1 MSRSLLFVLAI
12 AAVGCIGGRADRSS
26 DETAAPAAP
35 SVPSAK
41 PKPGAHTPVAEL
53 PPRAEAASAPPVAAE
68 QMPASVT
75 PEYAASR
82 GRSIQWKRNAAFEA
96 DLMRGLELTRDE
108 LCQELGSQSC
118 IRAVH
123 TVALG
128 GNDPFGSGLLR
139 PPASSLSTTPLA
151 VDRVTLSACSQRA
164 RADKQGNPKV
174 FTALDF
180 AGPAPA
186 ASSDEVKRTITA
198 LFHRLLGR
206 DPKPTEVATLD
217 GLLAGEG
224 AGMSA
229 EDFATLSCF
238 VVASSLEA
246 LFF

>member
-1 MSRSLLFVLAI
+1 
-12 AAVGCIGGRADRSS
+12 
-26 DETAAPAAP
+26 
-35 SVPSAK
+35 
-41 PKPGAHTPVAEL
+41 
-53 PPRAEAASAPPVAAE
+53 
-68 QMPASVT
+68 
-75 PEYAASR
+75 
-82 GRSIQWKRNAAFEA
+82 
-96 DLMRGLELTRDE
+96 MRGLELTADE
-108 LCQELGSQSC
+108 LCQELGAQSC
-118 IRAVH
+118 VRAVH

-139 PPASSLSTTPLA
+139 PAASSLSTTPLA

-180 AGPAPA
+180 TGPAPV
-186 ASSDEVKRTITA
+186 ASSDAVGATITR
-198 LFHRLLGR
+198 LFQRLLSR
-206 DPKPTEVATLD
+206 DPKSNEVETLR

-224 AGMSA
+224 AAMSA

>member
-1 MSRSLLFVLAI
+1 MSRSMLFILGLA
-12 AAVGCIGGRADRSS
+12 ALGCADRALTPSS
-26 DETAAPAAP
+26 PAPAAEER
-35 SVPSAK
+35 AAAAT
-41 PKPGAHTPVAEL
+41 PGAVPGTPRGETPAV
-53 PPRAEAASAPPVAAE
+53 PPLAAE
-68 QMPASVT
+68 QMAADAGPAAT
-75 PEYAASR
+75 GYATSR
-82 GRSIQWKRNAAFEA
+82 GRSLQWKRNAAFEA
-96 DLMRGLELTRDE
+96 DLMRGLDLTADE

-139 PPASSLSTTPLA
+139 PSPSSLSTTPLA

-180 AGPAPA
+180 TGPAPVA
-186 ASSDEVKRTITA
+186 DSEAVTTTITT
-198 LFHRLLGR
+198 LFQRILAR
-206 DPKPTEVATLD
+206 DPKPSEVETLRS
-217 GLLAGEG
+217 LLAGEG

>member
-1 MSRSLLFVLAI
+1 
-12 AAVGCIGGRADRSS
+12 
-26 DETAAPAAP
+26 
-35 SVPSAK
+35 
-41 PKPGAHTPVAEL
+41 
-53 PPRAEAASAPPVAAE
+53 
-68 QMPASVT
+68 
-75 PEYAASR
+75 
-82 GRSIQWKRNAAFEA
+82 
-96 DLMRGLELTRDE
+96 MRGLDLTADE

-139 PPASSLSTTPLA
+139 PSPSSLSTTPLA

-164 RADKQGNPKV
+164 RADKQGTPKV
-174 FTALDF
+174 FAALDF
-180 AGPAPA
+180 TGPAPV
-186 ASSDEVKRTITA
+186 ASSEAVTTTITT
-198 LFHRLLGR
+198 LFQRLLAR
-206 DPKPTEVATLD
+206 DPKPAEVETLR

-224 AGMSA
+224 ASMSA